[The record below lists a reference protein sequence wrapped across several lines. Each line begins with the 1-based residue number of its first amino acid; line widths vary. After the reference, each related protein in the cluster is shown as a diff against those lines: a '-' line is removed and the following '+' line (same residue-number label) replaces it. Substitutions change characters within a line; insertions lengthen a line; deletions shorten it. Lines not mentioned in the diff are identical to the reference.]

1 MLSTSSWEKYC
12 GEIEKVPKTCHFN
25 LPTRSSYLYVNSED
39 YNNKKYLETS
49 SSFPWQHCCRDW
61 VVTELFIAEMLL
73 MVWDHSQR
81 VPTAS
86 SHSSSVKWKNMPFSS
101 FIVVVGRF
109 ASSTN
114 CLFMHSAERRFCCH
128 TNFEVVEKARKGRR
142 NVMTSDVHLSPIN
155 LHQKRKVRVENI
167 IHVVC
172 DKSWSKLIE
181 YLRWFNFYFYFSA
194 TFHVNHFV
202 VFIVSHVKPQEVI
215 WYRDIKWNT
224 PNHVQ
229 FNSHFLTCYTT
240 TNFPFPLTLL
250 FFFCF
255 FSHERT
261 YVKFTSNRLWR
272 FRWWDGTKINLLWRL
287 LWYIQLGFYVTMWCA
302 ENVKMEIVKLK
313 SQIKI
318 LLYKAN
324 MLNAPIK

>member
-1 MLSTSSWEKYC
+1 
-12 GEIEKVPKTCHFN
+12 
-25 LPTRSSYLYVNSED
+25 
-39 YNNKKYLETS
+39 
-49 SSFPWQHCCRDW
+49 
-61 VVTELFIAEMLL
+61 MLL

-224 PNHVQ
+224 PNH
-229 FNSHFLTCYTT
+229 FNSIPISSHAIQQPTSHSLSLSSSSSAS
-240 TNFPFPLTLL
+240 FPMNEHMWN
-250 FFFCF
+250 
-255 FSHERT
+255 SHQIDFDDFVDEMAQKSI
-261 YVKFTSNRLWR
+261 YFE
-272 FRWWDGTKINLLWRL
+272 
-287 LWYIQLGFYVTMWCA
+287 GFYDIYNLDFMLRCDA
-302 ENVKMEIVKLK
+302 RKMSRWK
-313 SQIKI
+313 S
-318 LLYKAN
+318 
-324 MLNAPIK
+324 LN